1 MKISHPLQLLFLV
14 CLMLSGFWYI
24 ISASTGLLLIAAAV
38 AGCNA
43 IFTRQTFQ
51 FYSLTKLMLA
61 YLTWLLVVTFTST
74 VPNASMMMLSI
85 LAGLPIMY
93 LVASNMPNF
102 TQLWQHLRMIIFVI
116 GVGFALLAIWQVA
129 TKVSYGLANGP
140 LTDRNAFAAQSNLI
154 WFPAVFLFVSMQS
167 TSKRWLTILLG
178 LGLFVISVALFATTS
193 RGGILTWALLLPFM
207 LWAVYKQ
214 TNLKKQV
221 LTVLAIA
228 VLAYASSAYFLHSN
242 IANRTF
248 QVGPSTQ
255 AGELSK
261 DPSTSARLMMWQ
273 STIRMAQ
280 AHPVIGTGWD
290 TFKAYYPAY
299 RSPSEYSTTGRYA
312 HNDYLQFAAEG
323 GTVAM
328 LLLLGIALKVLL
340 QLRQCLKHVA
350 DKNHLEATALLLGV
364 LAIFI
369 QASVNFIF
377 CFSFMNI
384 VAGLY
389 LAYSA
394 KLIETL
400 QTTQLPVFIKIKP
413 PIKHLLAGVL
423 ILFLSLPY
431 LMNLVAQTCLIEP
444 QFGMKIINLINPTLT
459 PYKLA
464 RFITAI
470 RPQEAVAQVTILN
483 AETNAFLQ
491 SDTNSFGNLD
501 RQRNLLNDTLNR
513 FDYVREKNAF
523 NPDLGVQQVRLLLQH
538 HALIDAQFSNGTA
551 FAKAHQIL
559 ADNFKMNPLDTDS
572 IIMLAR
578 LQAAEGK
585 SDIALSTLKSFFDK
599 VTFHIDQQLIYLEM
613 LRLRAAPITLIE
625 LDEIELQLH
634 QITNS
639 IKMFKESKLPSINF
653 YNEVDT
659 KLGEINTQIK
669 QAKLI
674 K

>member
-1 MKISHPLQLLFLV
+1 MKLSHPIQFLFLI
-14 CLMLSGFWYI
+14 CLMLSGAWYV
-24 ISASTGLLLIAAAV
+24 ISASTGLLLIIAIVV
-38 AGCNA
+38 ACRT

-51 FYSLTKLMLA
+51 SYSLSNLMLA
-61 YLTWLLVVTFTST
+61 YLVWLLVVTFTST
-74 VPNASMMMLSI
+74 VPNTSMMMLSI
-85 LAGLPIMY
+85 LAGMPIMY

-129 TKVSYGLANGP
+129 TKAGYGLANGP

-167 TSKRWLTILLG
+167 PSKRWLTMLLG
-178 LGLFVISVALFATTS
+178 LGLFILSVALFATTS
-193 RGGILTWALLLPFM
+193 RGGILTWGLLLPFM
-207 LWAVYKQ
+207 LWAIYRQ

-228 VLAYASSAYFLHSN
+228 VLAYASSAVFLHSN
-242 IANRTF
+242 IANRIF
-248 QVGPSTQ
+248 QIGPSTH

-273 STIRMAQ
+273 SSIKMAQ

-299 RSPSEYSTTGRYA
+299 RSPLEYTTTGRYA

-323 GTVAM
+323 GVFAM
-328 LLLLGIALKVLL
+328 LLLLGIAVKVLL
-340 QLRQCLKHVA
+340 QLRKSFKHGA
-350 DKNHLEATALLLGV
+350 DKNHLEAIALLLAV

-369 QASVNFIF
+369 QAGVNFIF

-394 KLIETL
+394 KLIETP

-464 RFITAI
+464 RFITVI

-501 RQRNLLNDTLNR
+501 RQRNLLNDTLKR

-538 HALIDAQFSNGTA
+538 HALIDAHFSNGTA

-559 ADNFKMNPLDTDS
+559 ADNFKMNPLYTDS

-585 SDIALSTLKSFFDK
+585 SDVALSTLKTFFDK

-613 LRLRAAPITLIE
+613 LRLRAAPNTFIE
-625 LDEIELQLH
+625 LDGIELQLH
-634 QITNS
+634 QMENS
-639 IKMFKESKLPSINF
+639 VKDFKEPTLPSIHF
-653 YNEVDT
+653 FAEVDA
-659 KLGEINTQIK
+659 KLGEINAQLK
-669 QAKLI
+669 QANK
-674 K
+674 